1 MNILRLVALPLALG
15 LSLSACLDPDTITS
29 SNPTATA
36 ALAGGVAFH
45 LSGGDSLAL
54 VGKADSVRIEA
65 TRTGYPTHSVS
76 GSLQGTTRLSDLEP
90 GLWNL
95 KIALYDAN
103 LAIRWAGDTTVN
115 IFSGT
120 TADAVVRLHPAT
132 GSVNV
137 RIVLD
142 TTGDVLTIHDTLPI
156 DSAQLSNA
164 SNWSTTRA
172 WRTAEGIHF
181 FGTPYQCGMVPK
193 VRLGSFQPMKGI
205 AATARRSE
213 VILDTIPLI
222 YTIRPSPDSSMLVL
236 DLDDMR
242 AVSMCIAFEPAQK
255 SQVEFFVPW
264 TRSGPVTLH
273 TSTGDVVLQ
282 DPGTTILPMPD
293 SSFTSYSYSISSM
306 SGSLGTYTLEANG
319 KATFTPPYQIV
330 LVDSTGITP
339 MTPKIL
345 SDSATMHPDSLA
357 IALSILQSNAV
368 RHPVSLAEQQPLVSN
383 GIEMSC
389 PSDAGFS
396 SRKISYANGTN
407 ADLSWSHSN
416 FCGTLPTGWKDLNRV
431 DNMLERLLPRVITY
445 LDVDGSPLIA
455 N

>member
-1 MNILRLVALPLALG
+1 MHILRLAALPLALG

-45 LSGGDSLAL
+45 LSGSDSLAL

-65 TRTGYPTHSVS
+65 SRTGYPTHSVS

-95 KIALYDAN
+95 KIALYDAS
-103 LAIRWAGDTTVN
+103 LAVRWAGDTTVN

-142 TTGDVLTIHDTLPI
+142 
-156 DSAQLSNA
+156 
-164 SNWSTTRA
+164 
-172 WRTAEGIHF
+172 
-181 FGTPYQCGMVPK
+181 
-193 VRLGSFQPMKGI
+193 
-205 AATARRSE
+205 
-213 VILDTIPLI
+213 
-222 YTIRPSPDSSMLVL
+222 
-236 DLDDMR
+236 
-242 AVSMCIAFEPAQK
+242 
-255 SQVEFFVPW
+255 
-264 TRSGPVTLH
+264 
-273 TSTGDVVLQ
+273 
-282 DPGTTILPMPD
+282 TTILPMPD

-345 SDSATMHPDSLA
+345 SGSATMHPDSLA

-383 GIEMSC
+383 GIEISC
-389 PSDAGFS
+389 PTDAPYY
-396 SRKISYANGTN
+396 SRKISYANGASAN
-407 ADLSWSHSN
+407 LSWSYSN
-416 FCGTLPTGWKDLNRV
+416 FCGTLPIGWQNLNRV